1 MENLSVDLSD
11 IFSTCQV
18 LEVVNKVEKLLVV
31 LVIMPGNDGDSV
43 VQLVAEGVSGVIDN
57 DDVLNSSVAQDP
69 EVLDEHPVDHKTVF
83 SVKPVVDE
91 LAGRVQV
98 VQHDVSVAPVRSSED
113 NHLKTLV
120 RLPQALT
127 RVRPDINP
135 CVHELPGRELDL
147 EHHVRLR
154 RHVVHTVHQ
163 SLVQVE
169 HDRLLALKSGPFS
182 QVHPFLTQLRC
193 VHTGQVSHEF

>member
-11 IFSTCQV
+11 VFSTCQV

-135 CVHELPGRELDL
+135 CVHELPVGNWILSTTCGSAATLSTQCTRVSSRSNTIVFLL
-147 EHHVRLR
+147 
-154 RHVVHTVHQ
+154 
-163 SLVQVE
+163 SNPG
-169 HDRLLALKSGPFS
+169 LLAKFTR
-182 QVHPFLTQLRC
+182 F
-193 VHTGQVSHEF
+193 